1 MRWLIDGNN
10 LLGSKPDGWWRDRR
24 AAVQRLVRTL
34 VAHHGRTEGA
44 LTVVFDGPPDAEVAE
59 VGRAG
64 GITVEFAPGRR
75 NAADDVIARMVTE
88 DLDAAT
94 LTVVTSDRGLSE
106 RVQVAGAPVMGSGS
120 FRRLIEAGR

>member
-10 LLGSKPDGWWRDRR
+10 LLGSRPDGWWRDRR
-24 AAVQRLVRTL
+24 GAVHRLVRTL

-44 LTVVFDGPPDAEVAE
+44 ITVVFDGPRDDEAAE

-75 NAADDVIARMVTE
+75 NAADDVIARMVSE
-88 DLDAAT
+88 DLEAAT
-94 LTVVTSDRGLSE
+94 LTVVTSDRGLSA
-106 RVQVAGAPVMGSGS
+106 RVRVAGAPVMGSGS
-120 FRRLIEAGR
+120 FRRLIEPGR